1 MKDKYNI
8 AMIGGRGFVGS
19 EVIKILN
26 VHPLFFL
33 TKIFSTSAE
42 GEFVTEYTKSQNLK
56 YSLLDK
62 SNLELIDVDI
72 VIMALA
78 NNESFD
84 FIKEIDSMHPN
95 TIIIDISSDYRFDK
109 SWHYRI
115 PEITKDKIT
124 NRISN
129 PGCYA
134 SAIQFSI
141 EPIKELIDGRVSCMG
156 ISGYSG
162 AGASPSAKN
171 DPENLLDNIIPYSL
185 SGHIHE
191 KEVIKNCYENLTFS
205 PHVGNFFRGILI
217 TSHMQLKDRH
227 TSKEV
232 MSYFEDF
239 YKNSSLIKIGEE
251 IPMINKVAG
260 THLVHIGGFSIG
272 EDGKSLTICCVLDNL
287 LKGAATQIIQ
297 NLNCVC
303 GIDELT
309 GINYE

>member
-1 MKDKYNI
+1 MLSINLKQSLMKDKYNI

-26 VHPLFFL
+26 AHPLFFL

-95 TIIIDISSDYRFDK
+95 IIIIDISSDYRFDK

-171 DPENLLDNIIPYSL
+171 DPENLLEADVS
-185 SGHIHE
+185 
-191 KEVIKNCYENLTFS
+191 
-205 PHVGNFFRGILI
+205 
-217 TSHMQLKDRH
+217 
-227 TSKEV
+227 
-232 MSYFEDF
+232 
-239 YKNSSLIKIGEE
+239 
-251 IPMINKVAG
+251 
-260 THLVHIGGFSIG
+260 
-272 EDGKSLTICCVLDNL
+272 
-287 LKGAATQIIQ
+287 
-297 NLNCVC
+297 
-303 GIDELT
+303 
-309 GINYE
+309 